1 MNDDSTRPQSDEE
14 VPPTNPRHVA
24 WLDQGVE
31 SWNRRREEEPFD
43 PVLTGIVVLG
53 DRAIE
58 RALIGLGTLLSQ
70 SDLSG
75 VNLSGADLRQSRFG
89 SCVFRGA
96 DLTGANLTGVPSLRS
111 DFGNADLRGA
121 KLSGFESVIAKFQ
134 GARFG
139 NTRIS
144 GDAVRGPLDL
154 TSDFNGTHFLYSDLT
169 GADFSDANLSGA
181 SFRGSDLSRANL
193 VDADL
198 TGVNLVGS
206 RLWRARLFE
215 EPSLE
220 TGPPHSKTFEFE
232 GVGSL
237 RDLQGLRQHLRD
249 VYANDYV
256 SGRVRFYFRGE
267 PCSQS
272 SLRPTVMRRGL
283 KRFERDLLT
292 GLKTEFPTAFSG
304 CEYAIDELAI
314 ARHFELP
321 SRLLDVTRNP
331 LVGVYWA
338 TDAAEGQH
346 RGFGCEEIEC
356 KRDCSC
362 VHPGESCEGKLHV
375 FAIPSDSVRTYDSD
389 RVSIVANFARLPA
402 LQRER
407 LLTKRQ
413 DDVDF
418 RSLGESKSDYELP
431 RNSMNESKTTLLHNI
446 QREKPYFTDDI
457 DMRDLFGVFVV
468 EPRLSFDRIR
478 AQSGAF
484 MLSAFHERFEGVEV
498 AKNGPGTMLYDH
510 HVIPVPAE
518 KKDEIRDE
526 LDWIGVNKQ
535 TLYADVE
542 STVEAVTNRFR
553 KLAAMTQHAD
563 EEGRV

>member
-1 MNDDSTRPQSDEE
+1 MNQDGGMTDAGVE
-14 VPPTNPRHVA
+14 VPPANPQHVA
-24 WLDQGVE
+24 WLNEGVE
-31 SWNRRREEEPFD
+31 SWNRRRAEAEFTPELAGLVVAEERYERMSASS
-43 PVLTGIVVLG
+43 PVPQVSN
-53 DRAIE
+53 R
-58 RALIGLGTLLSQ
+58 
-70 SDLSG
+70 DLSG
-75 VNLSGADLRQSRFG
+75 VNLSGADLRLSYFG

-96 DLTGANLTGVPSLRS
+96 DFTGANLTGALSLES

-121 KLSGFESVIAKFQ
+121 KLSGFMSAFADFQ
-134 GARFG
+134 SARFG
-139 NTRIS
+139 NMRIFA
-144 GDAVRGPLDL
+144 DAVRVPTAA
-154 TSDFNGTHFLYSDLT
+154 TSDFNGSEFRYSDLT

-181 SFRGSDLSRANL
+181 SFSDSDLSRANL

-198 TGVNLVGS
+198 TGVNLVGL

-215 EPSLE
+215 ELSLE
-220 TGPPHSKTFEFE
+220 TGPPHGKTFDFE

-237 RDLQGLRQHLRD
+237 RDLQGLRRHLRD

-267 PCSQS
+267 LCSRS

-331 LVGVYWA
+331 QVGVYWA

-375 FAIPSDSVRTYDSD
+375 FVIPNDSVRTYDSD
-389 RVSIVANFARLPA
+389 RVSIVANFARLPV

-407 LLTKRQ
+407 LLTKHQ
-413 DDVDF
+413 DDIDF
-418 RSLGESKSDYELP
+418 RSLGESKSDWELP

-457 DMRDLFGVFVV
+457 NMRDLFGVFVV

-484 MLSAFHERFEGVEV
+484 MLSAFHERFEGAEV
-498 AKNGPGTMLYDH
+498 AKRGAGTKLYDH
-510 HVIPVPAE
+510 HVLTIPAGA
-518 KKDEIRDE
+518 KDEIRDE

-542 STVEAVTNRFR
+542 STVEAVTNRFHMR
-553 KLAAMTQHAD
+553 AAMTK
-563 EEGRV
+563 